1 MKQVF
6 APFLGQCLLLK
17 YVFKER
23 ICTQKSTHLI
33 TGQNVLS
40 LVPVLEASLIY
51 RVNEF
56 QDRATQR
63 NPVGVGV
70 G

>member
-1 MKQVF
+1 MCAERRGFVSMRGEVIIKQVYN
-6 APFLGQCLLLK
+6 APFLGVSFVKIGLG

-40 LVPVLEASLIY
+40 LFLSWRPA
-51 RVNEF
+51 
-56 QDRATQR
+56 
-63 NPVGVGV
+63 
-70 G
+70 